1 MRHIPG
7 ERDRYLMKGEA
18 IRGRFAISRKGAS
31 VGMEDPNI
39 IGLLF
44 ERSERA
50 LDEIQKKY
58 GKEMAGIAYGV
69 VGSREDAEEI
79 VNDALRVLW
88 GRIPPEYPDP
98 LSTYVFRIVRNLSLA
113 RLRDRNRL
121 KRTPAVVDPLDELTE
136 SIAAVE
142 EPDQLSESREIT
154 LVINEFLSRL
164 DRTGRMIFVSRYWYS
179 ENVAEIAKKQGMTR
193 VAVSARLARMR
204 KSLAEL
210 LKERG
215 IDL

>member
-1 MRHIPG
+1 
-7 ERDRYLMKGEA
+7 
-18 IRGRFAISRKGAS
+18 
-31 VGMEDPNI
+31 MEDPNI
-39 IGLLF
+39 IGLF
-44 ERSERA
+44 YERSERA

-58 GKEMAGIAYGV
+58 GKEMERIACGICGD
-69 VGSREDAEEI
+69 REDAEEI

-98 LSTYVFRIVRNLSLA
+98 LSTYIFRVVRNLSLA
-113 RLRDRNRL
+113 RFRDRNRQ
-121 KRTPAVVDPLDELTE
+121 KRTATFVEPLDELVE

-142 EPDQLSESREIT
+142 EPEALSDAREIT

-164 DRTGRMIFVSRYWYS
+164 DRTGRMIFVSRYWFS
-179 ENVAEIAKKQGMTR
+179 ENVADIAKKRGMTR

-204 KSLAEL
+204 KSLAKL

-215 IDL
+215 IEL